1 MLPIKRKHS
10 FLVTGFR
17 ALIKSTNA
25 VYMNNISTYSIYKN
39 MDIYFFTLRKG
50 IALFKEKNLALC
62 IVLPVTFFKTR
73 VNMDFEFKHTF
84 PQYPDVNT
92 MIL

>member
-1 MLPIKRKHS
+1 MLPINRKHS

-17 ALIKSTNA
+17 ALKSTNA
-25 VYMNNISTYSIYKN
+25 VYMNNISTYIQN

-73 VNMDFEFKHTF
+73 VNMNFEFKHTF
-84 PQYPDVNT
+84 PQYPL
-92 MIL
+92 M

>member
-1 MLPIKRKHS
+1 MLPINRKHS

-17 ALIKSTNA
+17 ALKSTNA
-25 VYMNNISTYSIYKN
+25 VYMNNISTYIQN

-62 IVLPVTFFKTR
+62 IVLPVTFLETR
-73 VNMDFEFKHTF
+73 VDVNSEFKHTF
-84 PQYPDVNT
+84 PQYPL
-92 MIL
+92 M